1 MRKNGPFS
9 LLYHT
14 LFIAFMLAPLLVV
27 VAVSFTGKGYISMP
41 TDGLSLRWFRA
52 LWQADDYISA
62 FWLSIRLGVV
72 AATIAVALAVPAALA
87 LTRYR
92 FPARGALMS
101 FFLSPLMIPYVVLGV
116 AFLRFFTL
124 AGVTG
129 SFFWLALIHVIVV
142 MPYALRLVLASATGL
157 ERDGE
162 HAARS
167 LGASRLA
174 AFRRVVLPA
183 LLPGV
188 AGGWLL
194 AFIQSFDELTMT
206 VFVATP
212 GTTTLPVAMYNDI
225 AQNIDPL
232 VTSVSTVLIVGTVL
246 LMIALDRVVG
256 LDRVLIGKGR

>member
-14 LFIAFMLAPLLVV
+14 LFIAFMLAPLIVV

-52 LWQADDYISA
+52 LWQADDFISA

-72 AATIAVALAVPAALA
+72 AATVAVALAVPAALA

-92 FPARGALMS
+92 FAARGALMS

-124 AGVTG
+124 AGLTG
-129 SFFWLALIHVIVV
+129 SFFWLALTHVIVV

-167 LGASRLA
+167 LGASRLT
-174 AFRRVVLPA
+174 AFRRVVLP
-183 LLPGV
+183 LMLPGV
-188 AGGWLL
+188 VGGWIL

-232 VTSVSTVLIVGTVL
+232 VTSISTVLIVGTVL
-246 LMIALDRVVG
+246 LMIVLDRIVG

>member
-1 MRKNGPFS
+1 MRKNGVFP

-14 LFIAFMLAPLLVV
+14 LFIAFMVAPLVVV

-52 LWQADDYISA
+52 LGQADDFISA

-72 AATIAVALAVPAALA
+72 AATVAVALAVPAALA

-92 FPARGALMS
+92 FAGRGALTS

-124 AGVTG
+124 AGLTG
-129 SFFWLALIHVIVV
+129 SFFWLALTHVIVV

-162 HAARS
+162 RAARS
-167 LGASRLA
+167 LGAGRLT
-174 AFRRVVLPA
+174 AFRRVVLP
-183 LLPGV
+183 LMLPGV
-188 AGGWLL
+188 AGGWIL

-232 VTSVSTVLIVGTVL
+232 VTSISAVLIVGTVL
-246 LMIALDRVVG
+246 LMIVLDRIAG
-256 LDRVLIGKGR
+256 LDRVLIGKG